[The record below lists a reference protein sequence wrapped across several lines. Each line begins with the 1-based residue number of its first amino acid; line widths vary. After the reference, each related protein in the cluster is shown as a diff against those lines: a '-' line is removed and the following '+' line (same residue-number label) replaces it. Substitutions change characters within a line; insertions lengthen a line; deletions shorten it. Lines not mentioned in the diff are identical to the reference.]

1 MTPRDASYVLEIVD
15 DIPQRTIEKSP
26 LEPTLEK
33 IAADYEAQKAA
44 GNEKPITAIIALYG
58 KPSACTAAANVL
70 RQRHGTQDVE
80 GWRFETRHVDRK
92 DPETGEEVTK
102 TALFVNYDPTKMVP
116 GGREAWDKKM
126 ADREKKLEA
135 KRAAKTATGSGS
147 GGGGNG
153 STNAQP
159 TATTQAPA
167 PPQAAQGT
175 TSTAPQNAD
184 KVATSPAPSPGNPPV
199 PAPAAAQPT
208 APGKTAQ
215 AGAQEPAGAAPK
227 K

>member
-1 MTPRDASYVLEIVD
+1 MAPRDVAYVLDIVD
-15 DIPQRTIEKSP
+15 DIPERENEKSP

-33 IAADYEAQKAA
+33 IAADWEKQKEA

-58 KPSACTAAANVL
+58 KPSACTATANVL

-80 GWRFETRHVDRK
+80 GWRFETRHVDRT
-92 DPETGEEVTK
+92 DPETGAAVQK

-126 ADREKKLEA
+126 ADRKQKLEA
-135 KRAAKTATGSGS
+135 KRAERTAKKNGGSGTQS
-147 GGGGNG
+147 A
-153 STNAQP
+153 SQP
-159 TATTQAPA
+159 AATPAAPGTAAPQ
-167 PPQAAQGT
+167 PAQGT

-184 KVATSPAPSPGNPPV
+184 KVAAQPNVPSPGNPPT
-199 PAPAAAQPT
+199 PAAAQPA
-208 APGKTAQ
+208 APGKGSQT
-215 AGAQEPAGAAPK
+215 GSVEPAGTAPK